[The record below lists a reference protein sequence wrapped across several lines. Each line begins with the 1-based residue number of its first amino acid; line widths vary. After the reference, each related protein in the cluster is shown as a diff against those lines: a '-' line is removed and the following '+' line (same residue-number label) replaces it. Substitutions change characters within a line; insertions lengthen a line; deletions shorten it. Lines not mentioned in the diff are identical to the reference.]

1 MEQRWL
7 MGGRLDR
14 VKNQAL
20 QQGFMRVE
28 MWFGGYM
35 DFTEV
40 LTKKYFSSLVG
51 TRIYSVLDPI
61 DWHSLP

>member
-7 MGGRLDR
+7 VGGLLNR

-20 QQGFMRVE
+20 QQGYMRVD

-40 LTKKYFSSLVG
+40 LTNNYFSSLVG
-51 TRIYSVLDPI
+51 TIINLVLDPI